1 MPLLFDYNPDT
12 GVTQYF
18 DYDESTDVMSLTS
31 SQDISGMLDT
41 LKLKRQDPEAWKKG
55 VKNSMAHYAS
65 IPVVVEMEMRKK
77 GIDIYDKN
85 ATKRIMQEI
94 EQNYPYLKTTEA
106 KMWRVKPTK

>member
-1 MPLLFDYNPDT
+1 MPLLFDHNPDT

-18 DYDESTDVMSLTS
+18 DYDELTDTMAITS
-31 SQDISGMLDT
+31 VQDVSEILDD
-41 LKLKRQDPEAWKKG
+41 LQKKKNDPEAWKKG